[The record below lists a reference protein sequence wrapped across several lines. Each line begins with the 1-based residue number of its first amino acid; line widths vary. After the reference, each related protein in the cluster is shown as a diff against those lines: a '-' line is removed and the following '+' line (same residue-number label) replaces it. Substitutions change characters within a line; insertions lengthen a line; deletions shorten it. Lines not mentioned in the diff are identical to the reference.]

1 MNVGEQLA
9 MIADGKY
16 LIAGIWSVV
25 MILAGSYL
33 FAVPPTY
40 KADSLLRVDKN
51 KGFLNDPLRREPRD
65 ADDSSNPR
73 AQREGEILRSRSV
86 LSKAVD
92 NLDLP
97 VEAAPHYFPFV
108 GEAIARRRDVTQGPA
123 NPWLGLEQYAWGGE
137 SIELAKLAVP
147 DDYLGESLTLIAL
160 GEGRYRILG
169 PEQEVLGEGRVGVTE
184 DMPAAGGRSLSLL
197 VSELKARPGTY
208 FDIKRNT
215 QLSTVEELDK
225 ALTVEETAKDTDIIT
240 VELKGRDPGLASRI
254 INDIVTTYVQKTI
267 TWESAEAKQKLSFL
281 EQQLPV
287 IKARLERA
295 EEGLNTFRQAH
306 QAVDLS
312 VENGVLLKQIADL
325 EIQASQLRQKR
336 EKFAAEHPRV
346 VTLNA
351 QIGQVD
357 QVLSGLNARVKG
369 LPRIQKEMLGL
380 SRDVQVNSE
389 LYVSLLNSVQE
400 QRVAAAGTIGNVRI
414 VDYAVVPEE
423 PSWPKPILVLAIAAV
438 LGLLSGLAA
447 VFLRQTLRRSV
458 GNPFEIENHLGLP
471 VYAMVPHSRQQ
482 NRLARLSRSTTL
494 KQPAVLA
501 DLHPDD
507 ISVESLRSL
516 RTMLYTALADAS
528 NNVLLIC
535 SPTAGSGKSFI
546 SMNLAA
552 VLASAGKRVLLVDA
566 DLRNGRLHEWLAL
579 PSYRG
584 LSDLAGDLTSPGE
597 VVSRTRITGIDF
609 IAKGRTVSHPSEL
622 LMASTVEAAFS
633 NFERHYDHIIIDS
646 PPVLGV
652 PDAAIIGRLAGAAI
666 MVIKEEIHTLREIE
680 LSVKRLQQAG
690 VNPRGFLVNDI
701 RRRSRRYPYYE
712 YAYSPY

>member
-1 MNVGEQLA
+1 MPEDGVNVGEQLA

-169 PEQEVLGEGRVGVTE
+169 PEQEVLGEGRIGVAE
-184 DMPAAGGRSLSLL
+184 DMSAAGGRSLSLL

-254 INDIVTTYVQKTI
+254 INDIVTTYVRKTI

-287 IKARLERA
+287 IKERLERA
-295 EEGLNTFRQAH
+295 EVVLNTFR
-306 QAVDLS
+306 
-312 VENGVLLKQIADL
+312 
-325 EIQASQLRQKR
+325 
-336 EKFAAEHPRV
+336 
-346 VTLNA
+346 
-351 QIGQVD
+351 
-357 QVLSGLNARVKG
+357 
-369 LPRIQKEMLGL
+369 
-380 SRDVQVNSE
+380 
-389 LYVSLLNSVQE
+389 
-400 QRVAAAGTIGNVRI
+400 
-414 VDYAVVPEE
+414 
-423 PSWPKPILVLAIAAV
+423 
-438 LGLLSGLAA
+438 
-447 VFLRQTLRRSV
+447 
-458 GNPFEIENHLGLP
+458 
-471 VYAMVPHSRQQ
+471 
-482 NRLARLSRSTTL
+482 
-494 KQPAVLA
+494 
-501 DLHPDD
+501 
-507 ISVESLRSL
+507 
-516 RTMLYTALADAS
+516 
-528 NNVLLIC
+528 
-535 SPTAGSGKSFI
+535 
-546 SMNLAA
+546 
-552 VLASAGKRVLLVDA
+552 
-566 DLRNGRLHEWLAL
+566 
-579 PSYRG
+579 
-584 LSDLAGDLTSPGE
+584 
-597 VVSRTRITGIDF
+597 
-609 IAKGRTVSHPSEL
+609 
-622 LMASTVEAAFS
+622 
-633 NFERHYDHIIIDS
+633 
-646 PPVLGV
+646 
-652 PDAAIIGRLAGAAI
+652 
-666 MVIKEEIHTLREIE
+666 
-680 LSVKRLQQAG
+680 
-690 VNPRGFLVNDI
+690 
-701 RRRSRRYPYYE
+701 
-712 YAYSPY
+712 